1 MAKGIAED
9 SEGHISHPG
18 PRALML
24 LRRGGPLGRFWGL
37 GLMTTAE
44 KKKANIKAKRLDF
57 RSPKPQASMLV
68 ASGRGR
74 RRRAGEATDGC
85 RHCLEP
91 VSETRETV
99 SSAGQCTRNRPGVG
113 LIPGWARRRLA
124 RGRHTAARRPRCL
137 AQRYLPSA
145 VRLGKGGH
153 ARGLVGR

>member
-99 SSAGQCTRNRPGVG
+99 SSAGQCTRNRPAWG
-113 LIPGWARRRLA
+113 
-124 RGRHTAARRPRCL
+124 
-137 AQRYLPSA
+137 S
-145 VRLGKGGH
+145 RLGAQALSPWAPH
-153 ARGLVGR
+153 CSEPPPVPSLEVPT

>member
-9 SEGHISHPG
+9 SEGHISHPR

-99 SSAGQCTRNRPGVG
+99 SSAGQCTRNRPAWG
-113 LIPGWARRRLA
+113 
-124 RGRHTAARRPRCL
+124 
-137 AQRYLPSA
+137 S
-145 VRLGKGGH
+145 RLGVQALYINSPWAPH
-153 ARGLVGR
+153 CSAPPPVPSLEVPT